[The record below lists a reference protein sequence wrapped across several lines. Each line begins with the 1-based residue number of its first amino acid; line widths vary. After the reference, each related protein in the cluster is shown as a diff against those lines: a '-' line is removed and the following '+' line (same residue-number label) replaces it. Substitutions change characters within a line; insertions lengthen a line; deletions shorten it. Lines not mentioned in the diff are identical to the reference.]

1 MSCNIYAKAPPKVL
15 TQNLGWPLYVKV
27 HILWQGTPTIKE
39 IPGVYKTFIYI
50 HQSRTNCITFS
61 NRQYLTIFNNI
72 SIFGNIQYQLSE
84 INYDI
89 SSLRY
94 PVSDTV
100 YQSILAI
107 SNYFETFWFYYYYY
121 WHERVLEELL
131 LLKMKTTWKW
141 RWTQKYHSMVSDKD
155 RPILTKCH
163 IRAHFTGPSWW
174 TMSKYLDKNNTII
187 SATLGQLVTNGQEY
201 YTDEDTHWS

>member
-1 MSCNIYAKAPPKVL
+1 MTFVCK
-15 TQNLGWPLYVKV
+15 
-27 HILWQGTPTIKE
+27 GTYFMARHPHYKRD
-39 IPGVYKTFIYI
+39 PWRFKTFIYI
-50 HQSRTNCITFS
+50 HQSRTNCIPFS

>member
-1 MSCNIYAKAPPKVL
+1 MTKWQLNFHFLYNNRAQFTLQYQSQTILHNIQQYWCISDNIQQTILRHPKHTL
-15 TQNLGWPLYVKV
+15 NIFTN
-27 HILWQGTPTIKE
+27 
-39 IPGVYKTFIYI
+39 I
-50 HQSRTNCITFS
+50 HHSRTNCITFS

-131 LLKMKTTWKW
+131 LLKM
-141 RWTQKYHSMVSDKD
+141 
-155 RPILTKCH
+155 
-163 IRAHFTGPSWW
+163 
-174 TMSKYLDKNNTII
+174 
-187 SATLGQLVTNGQEY
+187 
-201 YTDEDTHWS
+201 

>member
-1 MSCNIYAKAPPKVL
+1 MSDNTSQY
-15 TQNLGWPLYVKV
+15 
-27 HILWQGTPTIKE
+27 PTILHNWQYPTNNPEKSQTNS
-39 IPGVYKTFIYI
+39 GNI

-61 NRQYLTIFNNI
+61 NRQYLTILNNI
-72 SIFGNIQYQLSE
+72 STFGNIQYQVSD
-84 INYDI
+84 INYQI
-89 SSLRY
+89 SSLWY
-94 PVSDTV
+94 PVLDTV
-100 YQSILAI
+100 YQLILAV